1 MTPIETVEM
10 FIDAWNRMAWG
21 RVTEMVTLDCVYHNI
36 PMQPV
41 TGPDGVRGVIESMGD
56 IKGVDWEVLHIAA
69 NGNVVLTERIDRF
82 AMGSGTHIELPVMGT
97 FEVEDGK
104 ISAWRDY
111 FDLGQFTA
119 QMQAG

>member
-21 RVTEMVTLDCVYHNI
+21 RVTEMVSADCVYHNI

-41 TGPDGVRGVIESMGD
+41 TGPEGVRSVIESLGD
-56 IKGVDWEVLHIAA
+56 IKGVDWEILNIAE

-82 AMGSGTHIELPVMGT
+82 AMGSGAHIEIPVMGT
-97 FEVEDGK
+97 FEVEEGE
-104 ISAWRDY
+104 ITAWRDY
-111 FDLGQFTA
+111 FDLGQLTA